1 MLQLLGRAQTNGQES
16 SRHGVLSRVC
26 AASAESSPKALGESP
41 YAARVVD
48 TAPAR
53 EAAAEMPAGA
63 AVAMAAPVAVAA
75 PAPLAEHVAP
85 PAAPAV
91 VAVEAAGPANVH
103 DRIVARLR
111 RNLLLARRRN
121 RRLQKRLGELM
132 VLVASLRE
140 PWGLWGRGLWGLTAG
155 VARCHGV

>member
-53 EAAAEMPAGA
+53 EAAAEMPVGA
-63 AVAMAAPVAVAA
+63 AVAVAA

-111 RNLLLARRRN
+111 RNLMLARRRN